1 MTDANSSHG
10 RPGQPEGARPEQ
22 PAGGLEEQLAAGELD
37 AVDSAIL
44 GRLRSLLEAADPMP
58 ADLVEQLQFGL
69 MFNAI
74 ETELASLTR
83 LEPAGVRS
91 ADAAIGQS
99 VTFTHRDFS
108 AVVRTVATA
117 GDTLTIEGWTTA
129 PGGTPVELTLDGG
142 APAATEVDETGHFQ
156 FDGVRRGL
164 ARFTFRRPGSSAI
177 VTPAMEV

>member
-1 MTDANSSHG
+1 MNDGPLN
-10 RPGQPEGARPEQ
+10 RPGGSGPGAEPD
-22 PAGGLEEQLAAGELD
+22 PAAVERLARGELD
-37 AVDSAIL
+37 PTDAAVL
-44 GRLRSLLEAADPMP
+44 ERLRSLLERSDPLP
-58 ADLVEQLQFGL
+58 ADLVERLQFGL

-83 LEPAGVRS
+83 LEPAAAGARS
-91 ADAAIGQS
+91 TDADIGQS

-117 GDTLTIEGWTTA
+117 GDLLTIEGWTTA
-129 PGGTPVELTLDGG
+129 AGGTPVELTLDTD
-142 APAATEVDETGHFQ
+142 APVCTVVDETGHFQ

-164 ARFTFRRPGSSAI
+164 ARFAFRRPGSSAI